1 MTGAATAAALDDVD
15 RGLVHALHL
24 DGRAP
29 FSRIAAVLGVSTQ
42 TVARRYRRLRA
53 RAGLRVVGLADPHC
67 AGLVQWLVRL
77 TAAPHGAQ
85 DLARALA
92 RRSDTS
98 WVKLASGGTEIL
110 AVVHAPAD
118 GADGHA
124 LLLHD
129 IPRTAGITAVSA
141 HALLHTYLGGPTA
154 WRGRAGILDEGQR
167 RQLAP
172 HGDRR
177 GGDRLLGAGPVLTAA
192 DGALLAAL
200 QRDGRTGQAEL
211 AAATGWSPAT
221 VARRLTALRDAGA
234 LFFDVEVD
242 DALFGA
248 TTQAMLWMA
257 VAPAR
262 LDRVA
267 TALAGHAELAFVAAT
282 TGRTNVVAQALCPD
296 PAALHRY
303 LTGRLG
309 GQAAI
314 HTLET
319 APVLRTVKGAGPIAP
334 PAAPPRP
341 AASARGGRGAA
352 RPGAGHP
359 RAGGGPRG

>member
-1 MTGAATAAALDDVD
+1 MRDAAGSGVPVLDDVD

-29 FSRIAAVLGVSTQ
+29 FSRVAEVLGVSTQ
-42 TVARRYRRLRA
+42 TVARRYRRLCA
-53 RAGLRVVGLADPHC
+53 DAGLRVVGLADPHR
-67 AGLVQWLVRL
+67 AGRAQWLVRL
-77 TAAPHGAQ
+77 TAAPHSAQ

-92 RRSDTS
+92 RRADTS

-110 AVVHAPAD
+110 AVVHTPAD
-118 GADGHA
+118 GTGGHA

-141 HALLHTYLGGPTA
+141 HCLLHTYLGGPTA
-154 WRGRAGILDEGQR
+154 WRGRAGTLDEDQQR
-167 RQLAP
+167 RLAP
-172 HGDRR
+172 PGYGPEDGQPGD
-177 GGDRLLGAGPVLTAA
+177 GGRALTAA
-192 DGALLAAL
+192 DGALLVAL
-200 QRDGRTGQAEL
+200 ERDGRTGQADL

-221 VARRLTALRDAGA
+221 VARRMAALRAAGA

-248 TTQAMLWMA
+248 TTQAMLWMT
-257 VAPAR
+257 VSPTH

-267 TALAGHAELAFVAAT
+267 TALARHDELAFVAAT
-282 TGRTNVVAQALCPD
+282 TGRTNVVAHALCPD

-303 LTGRLG
+303 LTRRLG
-309 GQAAI
+309 GLRAI

-319 APVLRTVKGAGPIAP
+319 APVLRTVKGAGPLAP
-334 PAAPPRP
+334 PAVPRP
-341 AASARGGRGAA
+341 APRTARR
-352 RPGAGHP
+352 
-359 RAGGGPRG
+359 